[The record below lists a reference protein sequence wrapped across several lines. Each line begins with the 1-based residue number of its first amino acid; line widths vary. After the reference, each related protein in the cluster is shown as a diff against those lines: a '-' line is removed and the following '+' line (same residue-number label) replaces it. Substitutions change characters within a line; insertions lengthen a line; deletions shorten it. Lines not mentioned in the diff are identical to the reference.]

1 MRQSITCAFLSHYVW
16 LPSYYSIWG
25 DAPVKV
31 FCISDLHGEWD
42 LYIKAIETMN
52 AIAAEEEWHC
62 YCLGDV
68 VDRGE
73 EGYKILCNIL
83 FDPRF
88 TLFRGNHEEL
98 FLDTLEQFSEWDEDQ
113 KRFLLIELQEHP
125 NDAMSWAF
133 PLYAI
138 NGGTPTFMAWLRNPR
153 AIQGLRKKLR
163 ELPLRAS
170 YSQYDMCHSGCS
182 IEEWDN
188 STLAPANMIWNR
200 AHFDKPWKPNR
211 ILVFGHTPVI
221 TNPDDP
227 TSYKVWHNQDGTIAK
242 INIDAGAHWTKRLA
256 LLELASTPIPHIIT

>member
-1 MRQSITCAFLSHYVW
+1 MRQGVTCAFIPHYVW

-25 DAPVKV
+25 DASVKV

-42 LYIKAIETMN
+42 LYIKAIETME
-52 AIAAEEEWHC
+52 AIAAKEEWHC

-88 TLFRGNHEEL
+88 TLLRGNHEEL
-98 FLDTLEQFSEWDEDQ
+98 FIDTLEYFSDWGEDQ
-113 KRFLLIELQEHP
+113 KHFLCEELRENP
-125 NDAMSWAF
+125 EYAMSWAF
-133 PLYAI
+133 PLYAV

-153 AIQGLRKKLR
+153 AIQGLWKKLR

-170 YSQYDMCHSGCS
+170 YNQYDMCHSGCS

-188 STLAPANMIWNR
+188 PTLNSNDVVWNR
-200 AHFDKPWKPNR
+200 NHFDKPWKPNR

-221 TNPDDP
+221 TDKDDP
-227 TSYKVWHNQDGTIAK
+227 TSYKVWHNPDGTISK